1 MMRKGRGK
9 TRKMRKRYQKGEEDE
24 EGVMILAM
32 GTLWFIFKNVL
43 RENFFGNYSYFFVLM
58 ARLLTLPS
66 GHNLWWEKMSKK
78 LD

>member
-1 MMRKGRGK
+1 
-9 TRKMRKRYQKGEEDE
+9 
-24 EGVMILAM
+24 MILAM

-43 RENFFGNYSYFFVLM
+43 REKFFGNYSYFFVLM